1 MASIRRRER
10 KDGTVTWA
18 VLWREPETGKQTSRS
33 MPTESDAAE
42 LKAFLDANGNSFA
55 LAAQAASRLR
65 STAPSVDAVITAHI
79 DQLTAIGP
87 DTRARYRRIAARHI
101 TPVLGAIPVDGLTR
115 RDVAAWLNGM
125 TGAAKTKRNVQALL
139 SAALSTAV
147 ADGLI
152 PSNVARGVQPPRG
165 EAVREAM
172 FLTRTELEQITEALP
187 PRTAMLVDFLA
198 GSGLRF
204 GEATALL
211 GADLTLPDTASA
223 GGSAGAGAG
232 GGVGRGVVSV
242 SKAWKR
248 DPGASGRFVI
258 GAPKTRR
265 GKRTVTLPGRLSEQL
280 AEHLEQY
287 EIRPR
292 DLVFPSVH
300 GGQLTIQ
307 ELHRAWGPVLDQ
319 LEAAGQLRGRPRIHD
334 LRHTHASWLIAAGVP
349 LTVIQRR
356 LGHESIKTT
365 SDRYG
370 HLADDADA
378 LAAAALD

>member
-87 DTRARYRRIAARHI
+87 DTRARYRRMAARHI
-101 TPVLGAIPVDGLTR
+101 RPVLGAVPVDTLTR
-115 RDVAAWLNGM
+115 REVAAWLNGM
-125 TGAAKTKRNVQALL
+125 AGAAKTKKNVQALL
-139 SAALSTAV
+139 SGALSTAV
-147 ADGLI
+147 TEGVVAG
-152 PSNVARGVQPPRG
+152 NVAKGVQPPRG
-165 EAVREAM
+165 EAVREAV
-172 FLTRTELEQITEALP
+172 FLTRAELALIVDALP
-187 PRTAMLVDFLA
+187 PRSALLAEFLA
-198 GSGLRF
+198 GTGLRF

-211 GADLTLPDTASA
+211 GADLTLPDTTSA
-223 GGSAGAGAG
+223 DDDGAA
-232 GGVGRGVVSV
+232 GRGVVSV
-242 SKAWKR
+242 SKAWKT
-248 DPGASGRFVI
+248 DPDAHGRFVV
-258 GAPKTRR
+258 GAPKTQRGRR
-265 GKRTVTLPGRLSEQL
+265 NVTLPTRLAQQL
-280 AEHLEQY
+280 AEHLEHH
-287 EIRPR
+287 EIGPR
-292 DLVFPSVH
+292 GLVFPSVH
-300 GGQLTIQ
+300 GGRLSIQ
-307 ELHRAWGPVLDQ
+307 ELHRAWGPALDELGDQ
-319 LEAAGQLRGRPRIHD
+319 LRARPRIHD

-349 LTVIQRR
+349 LTLIQRR

-370 HLADDADA
+370 HLAEGADA
-378 LAAAALD
+378 AAAAALD